1 MVEPGSRAM
10 LSEIF
15 ILRLEAI
22 LRAPIAPGTGNSDT
36 RFVYIKQPMSPAKDM
51 QQGGR

>member
-1 MVEPGSRAM
+1 M

-22 LRAPIAPGTGNSDT
+22 LRAPIAPGTGISDT
-36 RFVYIKQPMSPAKDM
+36 RFIPIRPPMSPAKNM
-51 QQGGR
+51 QQGGK

>member
-1 MVEPGSRAM
+1 M

-22 LRAPIAPGTGNSDT
+22 LRAPIAPGTGNGDI
-36 RFVYIKQPMSPAKDM
+36 RFVSIKQPTSPAKDM

>member
-1 MVEPGSRAM
+1 M

-22 LRAPIAPGTGNSDT
+22 LRAPIAPGTGNCDT
-36 RFVYIKQPMSPAKDM
+36 RFISIKPPMSPAKDM
-51 QQGGR
+51 QSGK